1 MENVKEEIIKML
13 TDFGRFLRKIRI
25 DCGEILKDMAE
36 KLNVSAAYLS
46 AVEMG
51 KRNIPEQWVN
61 RISELYN
68 LSEEEKNNLNDAAD
82 NSAKSITLSF
92 DNISDSHKET
102 AILFAREFENVD
114 TETLDK
120 IKKLL
125 KNTEE

>member
-1 MENVKEEIIKML
+1 ML
-13 TDFGRFLRKIRI
+13 TDFGKFLRKIRI
-25 DCGEILKDMAE
+25 DRGEILKDMAE

-46 AVEMG
+46 AVETG
-51 KRNIPEQWVN
+51 KRNIPEQWVDK
-61 RISELYN
+61 ISELYG
-68 LSEEEKNNLNDAAD
+68 LSEEEKNNLIGSAD
-82 NSAKSITLSF
+82 NSAKSVTLSF
-92 DNISDSHKET
+92 DNMSDFHKET

>member
-1 MENVKEEIIKML
+1 ML

-51 KRNIPEQWVN
+51 KRNIPEQWIN
-61 RISELYN
+61 KISDLYN
-68 LSEEEKNNLNDAAD
+68 LSEEEKKDLSISAD
-82 NSAKSITLSF
+82 NSAKSITLRL
-92 DNISDSHKET
+92 DDISNSQKET
-102 AILFAREFENVD
+102 AILFAREFENID
-114 TETLDK
+114 DETLDK